1 MSIPVITPEV
11 VTTCRNGVGEGAE
24 AWQRAFGA
32 ATELTVG
39 ETSEFLAV
47 VAQDTWNCAGFAV
60 VLEQA
65 SGAYVLLVADREAK
79 LPSWIPAPDATGKSK
94 LATLAQEYGM
104 ILLPEA
110 AMPTADRT
118 GPLDNVQEALLRIQ
132 TPDIGEALAL
142 SFKFGD
148 ATLPAL
154 LVGIADAEKLFAPAA
169 KPAAPPEPAAAA
181 PVSAPAAAAAAA
193 APPIAEPPLPPS
205 RFANVMRQQVPT
217 PRDFE
222 DGIPQLPSYTRSL
235 LKIKVPVVASLATT
249 KLPVGRIVE
258 IGPGSIIQFN
268 QSCEQPLSL
277 AVGDH
282 EFAVG
287 EAVKVGEKFGLRIT
301 SMVMPDERFLSV
313 RGKRG

>member
-11 VTTCRNGVGEGAE
+11 VTTCRNGLGEGAE

-39 ETSEFLAV
+39 ETSDFLAV

-65 SGAYVLLVADREAK
+65 SGAYVLLVADREGK

-110 AMPTADRT
+110 AMPTAERT

-132 TPDIGEALAL
+132 TPDVGEALSL

-148 ATLPAL
+148 STLPAL

-169 KPAAPPEPAAAA
+169 KPAAAPEPAAAKA
-181 PVSAPAAAAAAA
+181 PAPAA
-193 APPIAEPPLPPS
+193 PPVAEPPPLPPT
-205 RFANVMRQQVPT
+205 RFANVSRPPAPPA